1 MTKLTQEELQ
11 VIKSLSQ
18 RNQAVINELGEI
30 ELIKI
35 QVEKRRKFA
44 EEYLANLRAEQEA
57 NGKALTEKY
66 GDGEINPETGEFIPT
81 QK

>member
-11 VIKSLSQ
+11 TIKSLNQ

-35 QVEKRRKFA
+35 QLEKRRKFA
-44 EEYLANLRAEQEA
+44 EEYLANLREEQEA

-66 GDGEINPETGEFIPT
+66 GDGEINPETGEFTPT
-81 QK
+81 QE